1 MAALFKR
8 KAPVLD
14 YGPHADPGVD
24 PGGRNAREYILWP
37 SWAFRVVA
45 PADIQSRHINALQ
58 KAVLGILRASRL
70 TVVELGERLG
80 IEPELA
86 TFVVSELQEQGWV
99 SGEWEVTDKGNELL
113 EEEREENVSLV
124 SGWVFKD
131 PWNGQLWP
139 FVAPRLQ
146 YAQTE
151 INDLGYLEPIFG
163 PTGHPRRQPAWNQS
177 PPNEYRT
184 HPDPPNAQEII
195 DAVAQQKRQDAWQ
208 KRQETYQENIE
219 SWTNS
224 NSDLLQASRIRGRDL
239 QRIRAIEAKPQP
251 VFLVSFLYVP
261 RAGDDGSIDW
271 YACDFFGRGSDPA
284 LRRLITRV
292 ATEEK
297 RLAQRMQR
305 LLGRTIYGSFEGFEN
320 EEKARKHRASK
331 LLKQLLL
338 DKIAPHPHKGDLPLA
353 EVLEGWLELC
363 WLQKDAGRRHRRNV
377 LVACRVTLEWLF
389 GKVAHQ
395 WPLADVHEMLSRKDT
410 KINRKAFRDAANAVG
425 LTNLPQR
432 LCNVSRSSIRSASK
446 RHNQHWRLS
455 SLVAATLLQAQ
466 ITLDHPLR
474 TAAEKAPDFLARV
487 ERVIDRGNSEAHNS
501 KDKQFNLNSVH
512 EAVEDTLEIVGLLL
526 NVQTTHIKD
535 VLRQCQQDG

>member
-1 MAALFKR
+1 MAASFKR

-14 YGPHADPGVD
+14 YGPHADPGAD

-45 PADIQSRHINALQ
+45 PVGIQSRHINELQ

-70 TVVELGERLG
+70 TAIELGERLG

-86 TFVVSELQEQGWV
+86 TFVVSELQEPGWV
-99 SGEWEVTDKGNELL
+99 SGEWEVTDRGNELL
-113 EEEREENVSLV
+113 EEEREESVSLV

-151 INDLGYLEPIFG
+151 MNDSGYPELIFVTT
-163 PTGHPRRQPAWNQS
+163 TGHPWCQS
-177 PPNEYRT
+177 ALTQHPPNEYRVPKP
-184 HPDPPNAQEII
+184 PDVQEII
-195 DAVAQQKRQDAWQ
+195 DAVARHKRQDAWY

-219 SWTNS
+219 SWTNGH
-224 NSDLLQASRIRGRDL
+224 SDLLQASRIRGRDL
-239 QRIRAIEAKPQP
+239 QRRRAIEAKPQP

-261 RAGDDGSIDW
+261 RAGDDASIDW

-284 LRRLITRV
+284 LRRLITQV
-292 ATEEK
+292 ASEEK
-297 RLAQRMQR
+297 FLAQRMQR

-320 EEKARKHRASK
+320 EEKDRKHRASK

-338 DKIAPHPHKGDLPLA
+338 DKIGSHPLV

-501 KDKQFNLNSVH
+501 KDKQFNLNSIRK
-512 EAVEDTLEIVGLLL
+512 AVEDTLEIVGLLL

-535 VLRQCQQDG
+535 VLRQCQQEG